1 MLSQNITRKNDQP
14 IVYASRLLNRTKQN
28 YNTIEREAL
37 MMVFS
42 LLKFKHYL
50 LGNKF
55 FFYVVHIALVYLV
68 NKPQVSR
75 IIVRW
80 MLLVLEYNFIVLYK
94 PNRIHVIIDALSRL
108 LSSTKPTSLPNQ
120 TIDANLFYT
129 WLEWLNDVKE
139 FLKIGQLEGT
149 LLVQQK

>member
-1 MLSQNITRKNDQP
+1 
-14 IVYASRLLNRTKQN
+14 
-28 YNTIEREAL
+28 
-37 MMVFS
+37 
-42 LLKFKHYL
+42 
-50 LGNKF
+50 
-55 FFYVVHIALVYLV
+55 
-68 NKPQVSR
+68 
-75 IIVRW
+75 
-80 MLLVLEYNFIVLYK
+80 
-94 PNRIHVIIDALSRL
+94 